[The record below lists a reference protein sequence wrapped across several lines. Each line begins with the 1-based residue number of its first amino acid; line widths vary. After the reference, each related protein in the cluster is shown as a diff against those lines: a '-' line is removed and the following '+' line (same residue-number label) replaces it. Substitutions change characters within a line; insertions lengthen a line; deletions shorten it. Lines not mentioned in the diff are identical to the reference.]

1 MNGFLR
7 AGALVGL
14 GGILLAC
21 RQTPNSSRIDRS
33 SFAAPDS
40 STRENPNGLL
50 VSSKDGGAAPDAES
64 TPSLSWAVL
73 RVGDRNHN
81 PRVMAARIENGR
93 IMKSRDPLA
102 GTEGVEWNCLADGRY
117 LVSDKG
123 AVLDVIEGRATKLGV
138 QGVRCRGNLLVRAG
152 SSSAERTFER
162 YDFSTE
168 RWSSVQDEATTSLWR
183 VEESRP
189 ATTGTSPNGRHEA
202 SIQWAPV
209 KDGASATKGRAPGE
223 KLFFTGVLRLR
234 SHDGSEQT
242 IATGFSGEVLA
253 LSSPYRRRTEI
264 LWLDNR
270 RMIVEQRKGQLLL
283 VTVDGHVTPMNP
295 AIGSGPYPM
304 IETQLWMDGAGGIL
318 YDPSAT
324 FYRVDVEKR
333 TVEPTEWFG
342 LGEGFEVSLRTGR
355 VRHREQEV
363 CGGLCAGKFDPND
376 RSISYQVWPGALEL
390 RCSENRTLQVCVRGE
405 TGWQRIDFGF
415 SGRVLGWVGAG
426 WE

>member
-1 MNGFLR
+1 
-7 AGALVGL
+7 
-14 GGILLAC
+14 
-21 RQTPNSSRIDRS
+21 
-33 SFAAPDS
+33 
-40 STRENPNGLL
+40 
-50 VSSKDGGAAPDAES
+50 
-64 TPSLSWAVL
+64 
-73 RVGDRNHN
+73 
-81 PRVMAARIENGR
+81 
-93 IMKSRDPLA
+93 MKSRDPLA

-138 QGVRCRGNLLVRAG
+138 QGVRCKGNLLVRTG
-152 SSSAERTFER
+152 SSSAEQTFER

-168 RWSSVQDEATTSLWR
+168 RWSRVQDEAATSLWT

-189 ATTGTSPNGRHEA
+189 ATTGTSPNGRYEA
-202 SIQWAPV
+202 SIEMTPV
-209 KDGASATKGRAPGE
+209 KDNTSATKRPAPGE
-223 KLFFTGVLRLR
+223 ILFFTGVLTLR
-234 SHDGSEQT
+234 SHDGSKRT
-242 IATGFSGEVLA
+242 IATGFSSEHSA
-253 LSSPYRRRTEI
+253 IRSPYRWTMNT

-283 VTVDGHVTPMNP
+283 VTVDGQVTPMNP
-295 AIGSGPYPM
+295 ATGSGPYPM

-318 YDPSAT
+318 YDPSAA

-376 RSISYQVWPGALEL
+376 SSISYQVWPGALEL
-390 RCSENRTLQVCVRGE
+390 RCSENRTLQACVRGE
-405 TGWQRIDFGF
+405 SGWQRIDFGF
-415 SGRVLGWVGAG
+415 SGRVLGWVGVG